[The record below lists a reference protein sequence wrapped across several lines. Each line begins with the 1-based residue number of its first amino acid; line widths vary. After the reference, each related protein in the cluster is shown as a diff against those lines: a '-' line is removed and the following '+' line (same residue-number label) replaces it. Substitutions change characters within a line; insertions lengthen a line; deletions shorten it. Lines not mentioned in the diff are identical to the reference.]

1 MVACQHCGKGPA
13 TVHLTTL
20 VKCRATEL
28 HLCEA
33 CSRQVDLFAPMS
45 LKPPPTEGPEPP
57 EEAWLT
63 DPERDHLM
71 CPDCRHVNQENWN
84 FCSACGSLR
93 RSDPTK

>member
-1 MVACQHCGKGPA
+1 MIACQKCGGGPA

-20 VKCRATEL
+20 VKCRPTEL
-28 HLCEA
+28 HLCEP

-45 LKPPPTEGPEPP
+45 LMASPPTEAPEPP

-63 DPERDHLM
+63 DADRGRLM

-84 FCSACGSLR
+84 FCSACGSMR
-93 RSDPTK
+93 RV